1 MWFSLWRQKSD
12 ILSVHGPPIPLSTY
26 SRFSGSIGVT
36 RGHGGP
42 SKGDAWTVK
51 TGNKCQKLTSR
62 SFFYLIWLYGGE
74 LFGRKLWIVK
84 MLKVYTKLYRYRLLE
99 GFQHDESSVM
109 THYWN
114 ARMLLVNALL
124 IGLDAFCCNSH
135 QNRCHVT
142 RL

>member
-51 TGNKCQKLTSR
+51 MGNKCQKLTSR

-84 MLKVYTKLYRYRLLE
+84 MLKVYTKLLRPERE
-99 GFQHDESSVM
+99 QKKTVRMIVGHVPVVGRFP
-109 THYWN
+109 
-114 ARMLLVNALL
+114 ARWIIDDSWLKCKDV
-124 IGLDAFCCNSH
+124 IG
-135 QNRCHVT
+135 
-142 RL
+142 